1 MVMTMRPSIHCRSYD
16 LDGLSFGSGHLI
28 SVEVKVNMEL
38 LVTILHSHGIT
49 DLREENMSMNTNT
62 NPSKRT
68 LLFTGAYAEQN
79 ESGVCVY
86 EFNENS
92 GEMKLLDKVSGIKN
106 PTFLNVDPKSRHLY
120 AIGEVSEQGGKAGE
134 IISID
139 IDPVAGKLTEQSR
152 IRSVSSSTCHIQRD
166 DASKYLLVSS
176 YHGGLVGLHPIEDG
190 QAGELLDEKK
200 HTDLVSVRED
210 QQPRAHSAFYSPDGK
225 YVFVQDL
232 GLDKILAFTI
242 DEATQKLN
250 FHGETQLEAGA
261 GPRHL
266 VFHPNGAYAYV
277 INELNSS
284 VTVLRYIQD
293 EGRLEVVETVS
304 TLPPD
309 YDGESYCAEIT
320 ISEDGKTVYGSNRG
334 HDSIV
339 VFSVHAETGRLS
351 PIQYISTEGGHPRHF
366 TLMPGG
372 KFLVVANRD
381 GNNLVLFNVSPE
393 DGKLSFTEYT
403 VTQSKPVCVKPAVF
417 EV

>member
-1 MVMTMRPSIHCRSYD
+1 MM
-16 LDGLSFGSGHLI
+16 
-28 SVEVKVNMEL
+28 
-38 LVTILHSHGIT
+38 
-49 DLREENMSMNTNT
+49 T

-68 LLFTGAYAEQN
+68 LLFTGAYAEHD

-92 GEMKLLDKVSGIKN
+92 GEMKLLDKVSGVKN
-106 PTFLNVDPKSRHLY
+106 PTFLNVDPKSQRLY
-120 AIGEVSEQGGKAGE
+120 AIGEISEQGGKAGE
-134 IISID
+134 IISFD

-166 DASKYLLVSS
+166 EESKHLIVAS
-176 YHGGLVGLHPIEDG
+176 YHGGLVGLHPIVENG

-200 HTDLVSVRED
+200 HADLVTVGEE

-232 GLDKILAFTI
+232 GLDKILAYTV

-250 FHGETQLEAGA
+250 FHGFTQLESGA

-266 VFHPNGAYAYV
+266 AFHPSGAYAYV

-284 VTVLRYIQD
+284 VTVLRYIKD

-309 YDGESYCAEIT
+309 FDGESYCAEIAV
-320 ISEDGKTVYGSNRG
+320 SEDGKTVYGSNRG

-339 VFSVHAETGRLS
+339 VFSVNEDTGNLN

-366 TLMPGG
+366 TLLPGG
-372 KFLVVANRD
+372 KFMVVANRD
-381 GNNLVLFNVSPE
+381 GNNLVLFSVSPD
-393 DGKLSFTEYT
+393 DGNLTFTGYT

-417 EV
+417 QV